1 MEYTVYNTVIL
12 RIRRMCMQRLLD
24 HPFNKKIL
32 PYALLMLGILL
43 SLMAFWFGNEH
54 LKEKERLRF
63 ETLTKQAT
71 LLVKARMDAYR
82 QILYAGAGLYDAS
95 ANVEKDEW
103 RTFVNAL
110 KINQNFPGI
119 QGFGFTTVLD
129 SDGRHGLHTAII
141 YLEPLDER
149 NLRAIGYDMYSEKVR
164 REAMTRAIETGL
176 AAVSGKVRLIQE
188 NTTDEQAGFLM
199 YVPVYHQ
206 GVPLETKAQ
215 RMAAIKGFVYAPFR
229 VNDLMHGVFGDR
241 YKDMAFEIYDGNATE
256 ANLLIS
262 RNYSY
267 ASNHAITVEKKIDI
281 DGRIWTLRFR
291 PLYGFTEEAQTGF
304 PWLVLLL
311 GVLLSFTVFEV
322 IHSLLRTKEQAQ
334 RLAAKITEKL
344 SVSEERLRFALEGTG
359 DGIWDWNIATNEVFF
374 SKRWKEMLGFAEDE
388 IKGSLNEWKERVHP
402 DDIAKVLQD
411 VQAHF
416 DGKTEI
422 YTNEHRARC
431 KDGTYKWI
439 FDRGVVA
446 ERDEN
451 NHPIRM
457 VGSHTDISEPK
468 RIEAELIIAKEQAE
482 AANIALKLK
491 SDELKKLSMHD
502 GLTRIPNRRYFDEV
516 YEKTYKE
523 AVRESKSLAIMM
535 IDVDHFKNFNDH
547 YGHAQGDECLIKI
560 ADALQKSLKRPS
572 DFVARYGGEEFVVLL
587 DDVDEDGMKTVAEN
601 LVNSIRKLNIPH
613 AFSSAAPYVT
623 ISVGAAFSH
632 APSDKK
638 KELLKR
644 ADEAMYRSKESG
656 RDRYT
661 CYE

>member
-1 MEYTVYNTVIL
+1 
-12 RIRRMCMQRLLD
+12 
-24 HPFNKKIL
+24 
-32 PYALLMLGILL
+32 MLGILL
-43 SLMAFWFGNEH
+43 SFMAFWFGHEH

-71 LLVKARMDAYR
+71 LLIKTRMDTYR
-82 QILYAGAGLYDAS
+82 QVLYAGTGLYDAS
-95 ANVEKDEW
+95 VNVEKDEW
-103 RTFVNAL
+103 RAFVNAL

-119 QGFGFTTVLD
+119 QGFGFSSVVD
-129 SDGRHGLHTAII
+129 SAGRYGLHTAIM

-149 NLRAIGYDMYSEKVR
+149 NRRAIGYDMYSEKVR
-164 REAMTRAIETGL
+164 REAMTRAAETGL
-176 AAVSGKVRLIQE
+176 AATSGKVRLVQE
-188 NTTDEQAGFLM
+188 NAIDEQAGFLM
-199 YVPVYHQ
+199 YVPVYHKEM
-206 GVPLETKAQ
+206 PLETKVQ
-215 RMAAIKGFVYAPFR
+215 RMAAIRGFVYAPFR
-229 VNDLMHGVFGDR
+229 ANDLMQGVLGDR
-241 YKDMAFEIYDGNATE
+241 YEDLAFEIYDGDVAET
-256 ANLLIS
+256 NLLLS
-262 RNYSY
+262 RNFS
-267 ASNHAITVEKKIDI
+267 ADRNDAFTVEKQIDI
-281 DGRIWTLRFR
+281 GGRIWTLRFK
-291 PLYGFTEEAQTGF
+291 PLPGFIKETHTGF

-311 GVLLSFTVFEV
+311 GVLLSFALFEV
-322 IHSLLRTKEQAQ
+322 VWSLLRTKEKAQ
-334 RLAAKITEKL
+334 RLAEKMTEKL
-344 SVSEERLRFALEGTG
+344 SASEERLRFAMEGTG
-359 DGIWDWNIATNEVFF
+359 DGIWDWNVVTNEVFF
-374 SKRWKEMLGFAEDE
+374 SKRWKEMLGFSEDE
-388 IKGSLNEWKERVHP
+388 IKGSLKEWEERVHP

-422 YTNEHRARC
+422 YTNEHRVRC

-446 ERDEN
+446 ERDKN
-451 NHPIRM
+451 NNPVRM

-468 RIEAELIIAKEQAE
+468 RIEAELIVAKEQAE
-482 AANIALKLK
+482 AANVALKLK

-502 GLTRIPNRRYFDEV
+502 GLTRIPNRRYFDEI

-560 ADALQKSLKRPS
+560 ADALQKTLKRPS

-587 DDVDEDGMKTVAEN
+587 DGVDEEGMKTVAEN
-601 LVNSIRKLNIPH
+601 LVNSVRKLNIPH

-632 APSDKK
+632 TPLEKK

>member
-1 MEYTVYNTVIL
+1 MRKFSDNAFTKKTVAYAIL
-12 RIRRMCMQRLLD
+12 IT
-24 HPFNKKIL
+24 
-32 PYALLMLGILL
+32 GILL
-43 SLMAFWFGNEH
+43 SLTAFWLGNEH

-71 LLVKARMDAYR
+71 LLVKTRMDTYR
-82 QILYAGAGLYDAS
+82 QILYAGTGLYGAS
-95 ANVEKDEW
+95 VNVEKDEW
-103 RTFVNAL
+103 RAFVNAL
-110 KINQNFPGI
+110 KINRNFPGI
-119 QGFGFTTVLD
+119 QGFGFSSVVD
-129 SDGRHGLHTAII
+129 SDGRYGLHTAIM

-149 NLRAIGYDMYSEKVR
+149 NRRAIGYDMYSEKVR
-164 REAMTRAIETGL
+164 REAMTRAAETGL
-176 AAVSGKVRLIQE
+176 AATSGKVRLVQE
-188 NTTDEQAGFLM
+188 NAIDEQAGFLM
-199 YVPVYHQ
+199 YVPVYHKEM
-206 GVPLETKAQ
+206 PLETKAQ
-215 RMAAIKGFVYAPFR
+215 RMAAIQGFVYAPFR
-229 VNDLMHGVFGDR
+229 VNDLMRGVLGDR
-241 YKDMAFEIYDGNATE
+241 YEDLAFEIYDGDVAET
-256 ANLLIS
+256 NLLLS
-262 RNYSY
+262 RNFS
-267 ASNHAITVEKKIDI
+267 ADCNDAFTVEKQIDI
-281 DGRIWTLRFR
+281 GGRIWTLRFK
-291 PLYGFTEEAQTGF
+291 PLSGFIRETHTGF

-311 GVLLSFTVFEV
+311 GILLSFALFEV
-322 IHSLLRTKEQAQ
+322 VWSLLRTKEQAQ
-334 RLAAKITEKL
+334 RLAEKMTEKL
-344 SVSEERLRFALEGTG
+344 SASEERLRFAMEGTG
-359 DGIWDWNIATNEVFF
+359 DGIWDWNVVTNEVFF
-374 SKRWKEMLGFAEDE
+374 SKRWKEMLGFSEDE
-388 IKGSLNEWKERVHP
+388 IKGSLKEWEERVHP
-402 DDIAKVLQD
+402 DDIEKVLRD

-422 YTNEHRARC
+422 YTNEHRVRC

-446 ERDEN
+446 ERDKN
-451 NHPIRM
+451 NNPVRM

-468 RIEAELIIAKEQAE
+468 RIEAELIVAKEQAE

-502 GLTRIPNRRYFDEV
+502 GLTRIPNRRYFDEI

-560 ADALQKSLKRPS
+560 ADALQKTLKRPS

-587 DDVDEDGMKTVAEN
+587 DGVDEEGMKTVAEN
-601 LVNSIRKLNIPH
+601 LVNSVRKLNIPH

-623 ISVGAAFSH
+623 ISVGAAFSR
-632 APSDKK
+632 APLDKK